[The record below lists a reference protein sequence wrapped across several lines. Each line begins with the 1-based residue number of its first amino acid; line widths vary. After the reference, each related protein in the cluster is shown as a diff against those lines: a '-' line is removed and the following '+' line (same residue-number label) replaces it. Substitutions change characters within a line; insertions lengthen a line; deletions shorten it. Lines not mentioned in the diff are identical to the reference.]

1 MFPSIPNPNFKL
13 HVGWRTIKTAV
24 SAMLVAIVYCLIGRN
39 PAFACIGV
47 IFGMGV
53 DMQDSIKNGGNRLFG
68 TLIGGLLSIVVFW
81 IYLLFYP
88 QGGHSV
94 FLAVLLGFATVV
106 LILLCQYFWPGGV
119 QPGGVVLCIVL
130 FSTPIESY
138 VSYALNRILDTAIGV
153 IVALLVNYFLPR
165 ARVVAFLWRAAG
177 SPKVEN
183 GKNPFTDV
191 KADAYYYDAVLW
203 AVEQGVTSGTSATTF
218 SPDATV
224 TRGQTVT
231 FLYRNAG
238 SPEVSGTMPFTD
250 VEADA
255 YYAKAVQWA
264 VQQKITTGTSETT
277 FSPMSDCTRGQIVTF
292 LYRAK

>member
-1 MFPSIPNPNFKL
+1 
-13 HVGWRTIKTAV
+13 
-24 SAMLVAIVYCLIGRN
+24 MLVAIVYCLIGRN

-130 FSTPIESY
+130 FSTPIETY
-138 VSYALNRILDTAIGV
+138 MSYALNRIFDTAIGV
-153 IVALLVNYFLPR
+153 IAALLVNYFLPR
-165 ARVVAFLWRAAG
+165 PRVVSLWEGFKG
-177 SPKVEN
+177 SFRKDSKV
-183 GKNPFTDV
+183 
-191 KADAYYYDAVLW
+191 
-203 AVEQGVTSGTSATTF
+203 
-218 SPDATV
+218 
-224 TRGQTVT
+224 
-231 FLYRNAG
+231 
-238 SPEVSGTMPFTD
+238 
-250 VEADA
+250 
-255 YYAKAVQWA
+255 
-264 VQQKITTGTSETT
+264 
-277 FSPMSDCTRGQIVTF
+277 
-292 LYRAK
+292 